1 MDITQPKTKTLL
13 SVDELSRELDI
24 SPDKLEQIKQAL
36 DTAKLVGR
44 KPQDI
49 DEELLNQ
56 TSNVNIVLS
65 KEGLNTVKDY
75 LESCDYGVMSFTLSE
90 IDEKLSE
97 MTYADYVQKVTTT
110 NLQSVI
116 QEMPSDL
123 AGANMVHMCLLNA
136 RYTSDEF
143 ELNLSNMID
152 KFAQCKNKSRDDLT
166 HLINELLKMNDKW
179 NGIFYEA
186 MNEQRIKIKH
196 FVLIKAFQMYMM
208 EYNKSIL
215 FFTFD
220 V

>member
-1 MDITQPKTKTLL
+1 
-13 SVDELSRELDI
+13 
-24 SPDKLEQIKQAL
+24 
-36 DTAKLVGR
+36 
-44 KPQDI
+44 
-49 DEELLNQ
+49 
-56 TSNVNIVLS
+56 
-65 KEGLNTVKDY
+65 
-75 LESCDYGVMSFTLSE
+75 
-90 IDEKLSE
+90 

-152 KFAQCKNKSRDDLT
+152 KFSQCKNKSRDDLT
-166 HLINELLKMNDKW
+166 PLINELLKMNDKW

>member
-65 KEGLNTVKDY
+65 KEGLKTVKDY

-152 KFAQCKNKSRDDLT
+152 KFSQCKNKSRDDLT
-166 HLINELLKMNDKW
+166 PLINELLKMND
-179 NGIFYEA
+179 
-186 MNEQRIKIKH
+186 
-196 FVLIKAFQMYMM
+196 
-208 EYNKSIL
+208 
-215 FFTFD
+215 
-220 V
+220 